1 MRLNTDRCVNWNV
14 FHWSI
19 RRVNQHLTLT
29 TTRNSHYLITPEG
42 WKKFLMKRLLKNIQI
57 GHFRIPKPL
66 NFKMRLNAELFGWKC
81 TGAHDLQ
88 ENKNIF
94 TSKSSRFPRFQAE
107 AQDNLKMSYN
117 ELNTQD
123 TKIDGTVPGN
133 ASLVYWVLLWVLI
146 TLWIRDACV
155 TWLSKRAQ

>member
-42 WKKFLMKRLLKNIQI
+42 WEKFLMKRLLKNIQI

-94 TSKSSRFPRFQAE
+94 TSKPSRFPRFQAE
-107 AQDNLKMSYN
+107 ARDNLKMSYN

-146 TLWIRDACV
+146 RLWIRDACV

>member
-107 AQDNLKMSYN
+107 VRDNLKMSYN

-146 TLWIRDACV
+146 RLWIRDACV